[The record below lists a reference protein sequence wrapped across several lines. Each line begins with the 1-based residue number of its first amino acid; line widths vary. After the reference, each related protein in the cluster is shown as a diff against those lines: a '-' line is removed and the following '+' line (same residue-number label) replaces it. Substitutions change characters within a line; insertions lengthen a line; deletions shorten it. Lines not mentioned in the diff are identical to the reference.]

1 MIVKKGMNVWSLPN
15 DFSLE
20 EQFKV
25 TKEAG
30 FDTIELNV
38 TENGITDSIVS
49 KDLALA
55 EKLDLTL
62 DADENT
68 LSRIKR
74 LADKYQL
81 PISSLSTALHWTYPL
96 NSNDEKTR
104 EKGKLIIRRMIDLC
118 KSLGGDTILV
128 VPGLVTS
135 NQSYDKAYEYAKNAL
150 LELAPYAEEQ
160 KIVIGLENVWNKFLL
175 SPLEFR
181 RLLDEV
187 NSDYVGAYFDIGN
200 ILQYGFPEQWIR
212 ILGDKIAKIHVKDF
226 KQSIGSIQGF
236 TNLLQGDINWK
247 ACVAELNKIGYDGPL
262 TCELS
267 PYKMNGQQLALDTA
281 GALSYIT
288 KL

>member
-1 MIVKKGMNVWSLPN
+1 MKKGMNVWSLPS
-15 DFSLE
+15 DLSLE

-38 TENGITDSIVS
+38 TENIVNDSIVTN
-49 KDLALA
+49 DLALA

-62 DADENT
+62 EADEEVLNQI
-68 LSRIKR
+68 LH
-74 LADKYQL
+74 LMEKYQL

-96 NSNDEKTR
+96 NSNDEKIR
-104 EKGKLIIRRMIDLC
+104 EKGKAIVCKMIDFC
-118 KSLGGDTILV
+118 QVLGGDTVLV
-128 VPGLVTS
+128 VPALVTTE
-135 NQSYDKAYEYAKNAL
+135 QPYDQAYELAKAAL
-150 LELAPYAEEQ
+150 SELAPYAQ
-160 KIVIGLENVWNKFLL
+160 DKKIVIGIENVWNKFLL

-181 RLLDEV
+181 QLLDQV

-212 ILGDKIAKIHVKDF
+212 ILGNKIAKIHVKDF

-236 TNLLQGDINWK
+236 TNLLQGDVNWQS
-247 ACVAELNKIGYDGPL
+247 CVKELNRIGYDGPL

-267 PYKMNGQQLALDTA
+267 PYKVNGQQLALDTA

>member
-1 MIVKKGMNVWSLPN
+1 MKKGMNVWSLPSN
-15 DFSLE
+15 LSLE

-38 TENGITDSIVS
+38 TENIVNDSIVTN
-49 KDLALA
+49 DLALA

-62 DADENT
+62 DADEAVLNQIHH
-68 LSRIKR
+68 LIE
-74 LADKYQL
+74 KYQL
-81 PISSLSTALHWTYPL
+81 PVSSLSTALHWTYPL
-96 NSNDEKTR
+96 NSNDEEIR
-104 EKGKLIIRRMIDLC
+104 EKGKAIVRQMIDFC
-118 KSLGGDTILV
+118 QALGGDTVLV
-128 VPGLVTS
+128 VPALVTAD
-135 NQSYDKAYEYAKNAL
+135 QPYDQAYDWAKKAL
-150 LELAPYAEEQ
+150 LELAPYAQ
-160 KIVIGLENVWNKFLL
+160 DKQIVIGIENVWNKFLL

-181 RLLDEV
+181 QLLEQV

-236 TNLLQGDINWK
+236 TNLLQGDVNWQS
-247 ACVAELNKIGYDGPL
+247 CMRELNKIGYDGPL

-267 PYKMNGQQLALDTA
+267 PYKVNGQQLALDTA
-281 GALSYIT
+281 GALNYIT